1 MSSSLLNNLIKLK
14 NSHLNKHPSKL
25 FSDYM
30 ILIHYATP
38 NLDMA
43 DDIVSKV
50 DIQFNHITMWLVLY
64 LLVTCVPRPY
74 LHMLRSPTQP

>member
-1 MSSSLLNNLIKLK
+1 MSSCYLTNLNKLK

-30 ILIHYATP
+30 ILIHYAIP

-43 DDIVSKV
+43 LEHK
-50 DIQFNHITMWLVLY
+50 
-64 LLVTCVPRPY
+64 
-74 LHMLRSPTQP
+74 